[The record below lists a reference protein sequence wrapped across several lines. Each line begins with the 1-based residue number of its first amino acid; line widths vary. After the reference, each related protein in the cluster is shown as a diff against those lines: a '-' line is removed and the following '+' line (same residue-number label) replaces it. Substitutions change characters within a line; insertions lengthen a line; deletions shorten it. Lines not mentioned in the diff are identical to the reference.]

1 MNAADERQRK
11 VRGAWLVLLVGVLMA
26 HFYWFET
33 PIMVGIDPH
42 EDSCLPDMHVALMV
56 KKDVDEA
63 QRDDLLFWKPQGALS
78 HVKQSYILK
87 QVAGIP
93 GDHLVIKGEKVAING
108 RVVAEGMPLLDKTK
122 VSPEQFERDEVIP
135 EGMVFMR
142 GTHPRSNDSRYWGY
156 LPLAQVTGKAWEVF

>member
-1 MNAADERQRK
+1 MTSDIERKRK
-11 VRGAWLVLLVGVLMA
+11 IRSAWLILLVGVLMA
-26 HFYWFET
+26 HFYWFDA

-42 EDSCLPDMHVALMV
+42 EDRCLPEMHVALMI
-56 KKDVDEA
+56 KKSVDKAE
-63 QRDDLLFWKPQGALS
+63 RDDLLFWKPQGDLD
-78 HVKQSYILK
+78 HVKQAFVLK

-93 GDHLVIKGEKVAING
+93 GDHLVIKGENVVING
-108 RVVAEGMPLLDKTK
+108 RVVSEGMPLLDKTK

-135 EGMVFMR
+135 PGMVFMR